1 MAREI
6 ESDANKGV
14 IFVIA
19 AGNEHDKNGVEAPSI
34 APNALTVGA
43 LDGAGRA
50 ADFSSYGANYDARKL
65 THVVKSVFMLPG
77 TNVYS
82 TVMEGEDSAY
92 ALMDGTSMATPALS
106 GVTALI
112 SQAARTMTPNPVELS
127 ARVRAALV
135 EGSEPMSYD
144 KLPSNA
150 PIDQPFLIVK
160 PGAALDALRRANA
173 PAVGKK

>member
-1 MAREI
+1 V
-6 ESDANKGV
+6 ESPAV
-14 IFVIA
+14 
-19 AGNEHDKNGVEAPSI
+19 

-65 THVVKSVFMLPG
+65 THVVKSIFMLPG

-82 TVMEGEDSAY
+82 TVMDDGDSAY

-106 GVTALI
+106 GVTALM
-112 SQAARTMTPNPVELS
+112 SQAARTMTANPVELS
-127 ARVRAALV
+127 ARVRAALA

-150 PIDQPFLIVK
+150 PVDQPFLVVK
-160 PGAALDALRRANA
+160 PLQALDALRRQAA